1 MRRQAKEAARKISAK
16 LWKNRSNIAKAS
28 WAAASG
34 FVKEGVGGA
43 TDSASYFVFSKKAV
57 EDLLAE
63 ERRLRGEYR
72 ALVLEHPTRWRG
84 VDTCTLGGELLATLL
99 AARSIPPEIEAAYM
113 AAYPNLAETQ
123 TFSEAVVG
131 LEGDQLQGLL
141 AGVKGKLFELQYID
155 LLNDELLP
163 DGYVAELAVSA
174 NQPGW
179 DIAIVGPDGGVA
191 DVLQAKATDSSSYV
205 REAFERYPEI
215 DVVTTDEVY
224 SQLLLSGGGEDL
236 IQSGITNSHLD
247 EIVGGAADTGVELDF
262 TPPLLGFALIGLT
275 TIAFE
280 DGGVDHKAR
289 VVGSRC
295 GRAYPAWMV
304 GKTVAA
310 ISGPFWWLSIPAGMG
325 VRYIADEGR
334 SRRKTWADLRR
345 RVRSH
350 KSVLSRF
357 RSSGEGWASASPGR

>member
-1 MRRQAKEAARKISAK
+1 MRQQAKEAARGISAK
-16 LWKNRSNIAKAS
+16 LWKNRANFAKAS
-28 WAAASG
+28 WSAASG
-34 FVKEGVGGA
+34 FVKEGVNGA
-43 TDSASYFVFSKKAV
+43 KDSASYFVFPKKAV

-63 ERRLRGEYR
+63 EQRLRGEYR
-72 ALVLEHPTRWRG
+72 AIVLDQPKRWRRF
-84 VDTCTLGGELLATLL
+84 DTCTIGGELLANVL
-99 AARSIPPEIEAAYM
+99 AARSIPPEIEAAYT
-113 AAYPNLAETQ
+113 AAYPNLAATQ
-123 TFSEAVVG
+123 TFSESVAG

-155 LLNDELLP
+155 LLNGELLP
-163 DGYVAELAVSA
+163 DGYVAELAVAA
-174 NQPGW
+174 NQQGW
-179 DIAIVGPDGGVA
+179 DIAIVGPDGSVA
-191 DVLQAKATDSSSYV
+191 DVLQAKATDSASYV
-205 REAFERYPEI
+205 REALERYPEI

-236 IQSGITNSHLD
+236 IQSGVTNSQLD

-262 TPPLLGFALIGLT
+262 NPPLLGFALIGLT

-280 DGGVDHKAR
+280 DGGIDHKAR

-334 SRRKTWADLRR
+334 NRRENWAELRR

-357 RSSGEGWASASPGR
+357 RSSGEDGATTSPAL